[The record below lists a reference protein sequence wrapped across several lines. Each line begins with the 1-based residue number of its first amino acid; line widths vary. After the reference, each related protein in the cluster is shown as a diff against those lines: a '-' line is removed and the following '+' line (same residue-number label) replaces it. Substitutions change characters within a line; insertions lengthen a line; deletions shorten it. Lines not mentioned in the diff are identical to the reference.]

1 MKSITWLA
9 VLLVVCIL
17 VFSPG
22 NGMSQIR
29 EGSVSLNPNIGGY
42 VFQRGQHIDD
52 DITYG
57 LGLGY
62 NFTENWGVEGNFNY
76 VNTDSNADSSDG
88 EKVDA
93 YLYRLDALYHFM
105 PEKMLVPYVAA
116 GVGAISIRGDID
128 NKGSDPLLNFGAGVK
143 YFVTENLALRGDIRQ
158 IITDDPNYNII
169 YTVGLTYL
177 FGGEKKAAPEPEPA
191 ALLKASEPV
200 KPADS
205 DGDGVY
211 DDMDKCPDTPKG
223 VAVDSKG
230 CPLDSDGDG
239 VPDYLD
245 KCPDTPKGVAVDSRG
260 CPLDS
265 DGDGVPDYLDK
276 CPDTPKGVAVDSTGC
291 PPGPAAKVEK
301 VITLEDLHF
310 DFDKATL
317 TEEATGMLK
326 KNMQSM
332 KENPGIKVRIEGHTC
347 AHGQDD
353 YNLRL
358 SERRANAVKEYLMK
372 EGGISSER
380 LTTIA
385 YGETRLAM
393 PEIPTPK
400 NKNSTEAKTN
410 RRVHFVVI
418 MD

>member
-1 MKSITWLA
+1 
-9 VLLVVCIL
+9 
-17 VFSPG
+17 
-22 NGMSQIR
+22 
-29 EGSVSLNPNIGGY
+29 
-42 VFQRGQHIDD
+42 
-52 DITYG
+52 
-57 LGLGY
+57 
-62 NFTENWGVEGNFNY
+62 
-76 VNTDSNADSSDG
+76 
-88 EKVDA
+88 
-93 YLYRLDALYHFM
+93 M
-105 PEKMLVPYVAA
+105 PEKKLVPYVAA

-177 FGGEKKAAPEPEPA
+177 FGGEKKAAPAPEPA
-191 ALLKASEPV
+191 ALLKAPEPV

-245 KCPDTPKGVAVDSRG
+245 KCPDTPKGVAVDS
-260 CPLDS
+260 
-265 DGDGVPDYLDK
+265 
-276 CPDTPKGVAVDSTGC
+276 TGC
-291 PPGPAAKVEK
+291 PPVPAAKVEK
-301 VITLEDLHF
+301 VIVLEDLHF

-317 TEEATGMLK
+317 TEEATGILK
-326 KNMQSM
+326 KDMQSM

-372 EGGISSER
+372 EGISSER

-418 MD
+418 LD

>member
-1 MKSITWLA
+1 
-9 VLLVVCIL
+9 
-17 VFSPG
+17 
-22 NGMSQIR
+22 
-29 EGSVSLNPNIGGY
+29 
-42 VFQRGQHIDD
+42 
-52 DITYG
+52 
-57 LGLGY
+57 
-62 NFTENWGVEGNFNY
+62 
-76 VNTDSNADSSDG
+76 
-88 EKVDA
+88 
-93 YLYRLDALYHFM
+93 M
-105 PEKMLVPYVAA
+105 PENKLVPYISA
-116 GVGAISIRGDID
+116 GVGAVRISGDTD
-128 NKGSDPLLNFGAGVK
+128 ENGSDPLFNYGAGIK
-143 YFVTENLALRGDIRQ
+143 YFLTENLAVRGDIRH
-158 IITDDPNYNII
+158 IITDDPKYNVI
-169 YTVGLTYL
+169 YTVGLTLL
-177 FGGEKKAAPEPEPA
+177 FGGEKKAAPAPAPEPVA
-191 ALLKASEPV
+191 PQPKAPEPV
-200 KPADS
+200 APQRLDS

-223 VAVDSKG
+223 VAVDS
-230 CPLDSDGDG
+230 
-239 VPDYLD
+239 
-245 KCPDTPKGVAVDSRG
+245 TG

-291 PPGPAAKVEK
+291 PPVPAKVEK
-301 VITLEDLHF
+301 VITLEDIHF

-317 TEEATGMLK
+317 TAEATGILK
-326 KNMQSM
+326 QNLQSM

-393 PEIPTPK
+393 PETPTPQ

-418 MD
+418 TD

>member
-1 MKSITWLA
+1 MKSVMKCVALA
-9 VLLVVCIL
+9 MVILLTLFAV
-17 VFSPG
+17 
-22 NGMSQIR
+22 NGMSEIR
-29 EGSVSLNPNIGGY
+29 KGSVSLNPNIGGY
-42 VFQRGQHIDD
+42 IFQGGQHIDD
-52 DITYG
+52 DLTYG

-62 NFTENWGVEGNFNY
+62 SFTENWGVEGNFNY

-88 EKVDA
+88 EKVEA
-93 YLYRLDALYHFM
+93 YLYRLDAVYHFM
-105 PEKMLVPYVAA
+105 PENKLVPYLSA
-116 GVGAISIRGDID
+116 GVGAIRINGDID
-128 NKGSDPLLNFGAGVK
+128 NKGSDPLLDLGGGIK
-143 YFVTENLALRGDIRQ
+143 YFITENLAVRGDVRQ
-158 IITDDPNYNII
+158 IITDDPNYNLI

-177 FGGEKKAAPEPEPA
+177 FGGEKKAAPAAEPAPQPKAPEPA
-191 ALLKASEPV
+191 APQRL
-200 KPADS
+200 DS

-211 DDMDKCPDTPKG
+211 DDMDKCPDTPRGVAVDSKGCPLDSDGDGVPDYLDKCPDTPKG

-245 KCPDTPKGVAVDSRG
+245 KCPDTPKGVAVDS
-260 CPLDS
+260 
-265 DGDGVPDYLDK
+265 
-276 CPDTPKGVAVDSTGC
+276 TGC
-291 PPGPAAKVEK
+291 PPAPAPK
-301 VITLEDLHF
+301 VITLEDIHF

-317 TEEATGMLK
+317 TEEASGMLK
-326 KNMQSM
+326 KNIQSM

-393 PEIPTPK
+393 PETPTPQ
-400 NKNSTEAKTN
+400 NKNSAEAKTN

-418 MD
+418 TD

>member
-1 MKSITWLA
+1 MKSIMKHSALA
-9 VLLVVCIL
+9 MVILLTFFAV
-17 VFSPG
+17 

-29 EGSVSLNPNIGGY
+29 QGSVSLNPNIGGY
-42 VFQRGQHIDD
+42 VFQGGQDIDD
-52 DITYG
+52 DLTYG

-62 NFTENWGVEGNFNY
+62 SFTENWGVEGNFNY
-76 VNTDSNADSSDG
+76 VDTNSNADSSDG
-88 EKVDA
+88 EDVKA

-105 PEKMLVPYVAA
+105 PENKLVPYLSA
-116 GVGAISIRGDID
+116 GVGAVRISGDTD
-128 NKGSDPLLNFGAGVK
+128 EKGSDPLFNYGAGIK
-143 YFVTENLALRGDIRQ
+143 YFLTENLAVRGDIRH
-158 IITDDPNYNII
+158 IITDDPKYNVI
-169 YTVGLTYL
+169 YTVGLTLL
-177 FGGEKKAAPEPEPA
+177 FGGEKKAAPAPAPEPVA
-191 ALLKASEPV
+191 PQAKAPEPV
-200 KPADS
+200 DS
-205 DGDGVY
+205 DGDGVP
-211 DDMDKCPDTPKG
+211 DDMDKCPNTPKG
-223 VAVDSKG
+223 VAVDSTG

-245 KCPDTPKGVAVDSRG
+245 KCPDTPKGVAVDSTG

-291 PPGPAAKVEK
+291 PPVPAKVEK

-317 TEEATGMLK
+317 TAEATGILK
-326 KNMQSM
+326 QNLQSM

-393 PEIPTPK
+393 PETPTPQ
-400 NKNSTEAKTN
+400 NKNSAEAKTN

-418 MD
+418 TD

>member
-9 VLLVVCIL
+9 VLLVVCVL

-62 NFTENWGVEGNFNY
+62 NITENWGVEGNFNY

-88 EKVDA
+88 EKVEA

-105 PEKMLVPYVAA
+105 PEKKLVPYVAA

-177 FGGEKKAAPEPEPA
+177 FGGEKKAAPAPEPA
-191 ALLKASEPV
+191 ALLKAPEPV

-245 KCPDTPKGVAVDSRG
+245 KCPDTPKGVAVDS
-260 CPLDS
+260 
-265 DGDGVPDYLDK
+265 
-276 CPDTPKGVAVDSTGC
+276 TGC
-291 PPGPAAKVEK
+291 PPVPAAKVEK
-301 VITLEDLHF
+301 VIVLDDLHF

-317 TEEATGMLK
+317 TEEATGILK
-326 KNMQSM
+326 KDMQSM

-358 SERRANAVKEYLMK
+358 SDRRANAVKEYLMK
-372 EGGISSER
+372 EGGITSER

-418 MD
+418 LD